1 MNGSLDNATPAPLG
15 CQERYAITFGEVAI
29 LHIGGEEVGHGRRE
43 SGFSVEELRDIA
55 SGLGERARLVSV
67 SSTLPSHLQTT
78 ENEAAV
84 LVIRNGASLIGGEST
99 TADALLE
106 EQRSVPYDRKYFDTR
121 RQKTLNKQARYNIV
135 FSEEGVSH
143 SDDYRQ
149 CTIHS
154 FGTLPQ
160 LSSFREGLRNHLGDT
175 HAQGLQAEGNHYY
188 KKASGIGFHGDSER
202 KVVICLSLGQP
213 TVLRY
218 QWRLPGSSEHPF
230 PPVDVEIG
238 HGDVY
243 VMSEKATGYDWRS
256 RSKVRVVHAA
266 GASKYTDK

>member
-1 MNGSLDNATPAPLG
+1 MNSSLDIATPAPMG
-15 CQERYAITFGEVAI
+15 CLERYAITFGEVAI
-29 LHIGGEEVGHGRRE
+29 LHTGGEEVGSGRSE
-43 SGFSVEELRDIA
+43 SGFSVAELRDVA
-55 SGLGERARLVSV
+55 SVIGEKARVVSV
-67 SSTLPSHLQTT
+67 SETLPTHLQTA

-84 LVIRNGASLIGGEST
+84 LVIRNGASLIGGGS

-135 FSEEGVSH
+135 FSEEGASH

-149 CTIHS
+149 CTIQP
-154 FGTLPQ
+154 FGTVSQ
-160 LSSFREGLRNHLGDT
+160 LSSFREGLPSLLGDT
-175 HAQGLQAEGNHYY
+175 HTQGLQAEGNHYY

-266 GASKYTDK
+266 GATKYTKT